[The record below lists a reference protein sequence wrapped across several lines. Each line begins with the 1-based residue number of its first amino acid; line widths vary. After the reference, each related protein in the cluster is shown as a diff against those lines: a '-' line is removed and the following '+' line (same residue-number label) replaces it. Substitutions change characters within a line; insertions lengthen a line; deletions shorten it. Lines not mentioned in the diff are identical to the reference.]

1 MRFSNK
7 NPIKVAMYACGLAAI
22 LVGHTLYEQTET
34 INFNTIITIAI
45 VFVAAV
51 FLVYKMAASK

>member
-1 MRFSNK
+1 
-7 NPIKVAMYACGLAAI
+7 MYACGLAAI